1 MARARTLE
9 ICPLRNYGAWWLRT
23 TLGQGFDGC
32 CLYVYNAV
40 FRDHLS
46 AIISSGGASFTA
58 RDIGVRPAVWYQE
71 YNQQNP
77 PGFPGKGS
85 PGGFL
90 MDGRQQGR

>member
-71 YNQQNP
+71 
-77 PGFPGKGS
+77 
-85 PGGFL
+85 
-90 MDGRQQGR
+90 